1 MTAQIYEYNGPTKS
15 RIDVTHNAD
24 GSVTVTGCD
33 WGAGPE
39 SFYGT
44 DELNYDLRIPAN
56 AVPGAVT
63 ALLRALLAT
72 SGTPMTTLR
81 AALDSDQV
89 EHTFRIL
96 P

>member
-1 MTAQIYEYNGPTKS
+1 MTTQIYEQDGPTKS
-15 RIDVTHNAD
+15 RIDVSHNAD

-39 SFYGT
+39 SFYGR

-56 AVPGAVT
+56 AVPGAIT

-72 SGTPMTTLR
+72 TGTPMTTLR
-81 AALDSDQV
+81 AAFEADQV
-89 EHTFRIL
+89 EHDFRIL